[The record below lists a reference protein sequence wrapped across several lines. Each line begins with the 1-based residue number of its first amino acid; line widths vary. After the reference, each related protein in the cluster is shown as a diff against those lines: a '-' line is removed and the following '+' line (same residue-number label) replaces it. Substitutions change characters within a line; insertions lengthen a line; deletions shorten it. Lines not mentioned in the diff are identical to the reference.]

1 MSPET
6 KVILEWAAAII
17 VQILLGFW
25 AARAG
30 LLRVRSQ
37 NQTDDATAATA
48 YARLNKELRQ
58 QVEDLSS
65 RVGELENIRT
75 APLRITTDIMPYP
88 DPHVIRSEVVV
99 MASSPTVINPGE
111 SLERKKK

>member
-6 KVILEWAAAII
+6 KTILEWAAAII

-58 QVEDLSS
+58 QVEDLSN

-75 APLRITTDIMPYP
+75 SPLRITTDIIPYP

-99 MASSPTVINPGE
+99 MAGTPTVIKPDDP
-111 SLERKKK
+111 SERKKR